1 MFDDNAKNVFGTK
14 SSLSHDD
21 SNVRPKQTP
30 WFNNKC
36 RTSRKAFHEARKT
49 YTIYKTNVTRKNMN
63 LASREYKKDLNQ
75 AYVKFQS
82 RLSGEIREASS
93 HNPKTFWDILKR
105 CTNAK
110 KSNVEVP
117 LTELYEYFK
126 NINSSDEEY
135 EQNNDINNYH
145 IQFGLEI
152 SNRMLNCSITD
163 TEIENVVRN
172 LPNNKAVGTDCI
184 RNEYLKS
191 TLHLLLPSYVKIFNI
206 IFDTGIF
213 PESWTLGVIQ
223 PVYKN
228 KGDSKDP
235 STYRP
240 ISLLSCIS
248 KVFTSIL
255 NNRLNSFADEVNL
268 ISPSQAGF
276 RIDAFHIR

>member
-1 MFDDNAKNVFGTK
+1 ML
-14 SSLSHDD
+14 SSNHGLSD
-21 SNVRPKQTP
+21 
-30 WFNNKC
+30 
-36 RTSRKAFHEARKT
+36 
-49 YTIYKTNVTRKNMN
+49 
-63 LASREYKKDLNQ
+63 
-75 AYVKFQS
+75 
-82 RLSGEIREASS
+82 EIREASS
-93 HNPKTFWDILKR
+93 HNPNKFWDILKR

-135 EQNNDINNYH
+135 EQNNDMNNYD

-191 TLHLLLPSYVKIFNI
+191 TLHLLLPSYVKIFHI

-223 PVYKN
+223 PVYKARGTQ
-228 KGDSKDP
+228 K
-235 STYRP
+235 THQ
-240 ISLLSCIS
+240 I
-248 KVFTSIL
+248 
-255 NNRLNSFADEVNL
+255 
-268 ISPSQAGF
+268 
-276 RIDAFHIR
+276 IDQLVYLAASVRF

>member
-1 MFDDNAKNVFGTK
+1 
-14 SSLSHDD
+14 
-21 SNVRPKQTP
+21 
-30 WFNNKC
+30 
-36 RTSRKAFHEARKT
+36 
-49 YTIYKTNVTRKNMN
+49 MN

-93 HNPKTFWDILKR
+93 HNPNKFWDILKR

-110 KSNVEVP
+110 ESNVEVP

-135 EQNNDINNYH
+135 EQNNDINNYN

-191 TLHLLLPSYVKIFNI
+191 TLHLLLPSYVNIFNI

-228 KGDSKDP
+228 KGDSKGP
-235 STYRP
+235 SNYRP
-240 ISLLSCIS
+240 ISLLSCFS
-248 KVFTSIL
+248 KVLTSIL

-276 RIDAFHIR
+276 RKMHSTLDNIFILKSFID